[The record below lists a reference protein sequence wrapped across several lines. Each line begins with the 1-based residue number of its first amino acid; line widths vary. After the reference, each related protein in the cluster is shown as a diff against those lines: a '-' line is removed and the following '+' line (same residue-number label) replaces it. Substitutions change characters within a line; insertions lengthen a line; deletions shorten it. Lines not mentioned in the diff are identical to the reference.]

1 MGAMTSPIAGADGN
15 VEFLLHLVAAPS
27 ADTRGSADRGVLDA
41 AVDEAIA
48 WRG

>member
-15 VEFLLHLVAAPS
+15 VEFLVHLVTAPAAAP
-27 ADTRGSADRGVLDA
+27 ARHDGVAVVDA

-48 WRG
+48 RRS